1 MYNDGSN
8 ALMDFIDLPL
18 DWGSAFG
25 ADAGAAQQQTTEKLQ
40 KTGSVS
46 DALIKSLT
54 TLGRVDIKYI
64 SDLTGK
70 TNDEVIDSLRDAIYQ
85 NPDTW
90 GHDPYKGWETTEEYL
105 SGNLRR
111 KWSRAKTAN
120 EVYPER
126 FADNIKAIERV
137 LPPAVAS
144 DDIYISIGSPW
155 VPADVIDDFI
165 LYLFGDTIPANYTER
180 YKALLREQFATR
192 HEELTGVWEIPQK
205 SRYLH
210 SVGVANT
217 YGTNRIEAL
226 HILEDTLNMRTIKVM
241 DEVSCPD
248 TKSGVKNV
256 LNKKETIAAVEKQQL
271 LIRKFRE
278 WVWTDP
284 VRKARLEKIFEDRYS
299 SVRARMFDGSFLTF
313 PTMSNAIDLYPYQKN
328 AVARMIFSPN
338 TLLAHDVGAGK
349 TYEMIAAGQ
358 ELRRMK
364 LSKKNMY
371 VVPNNITGQWAR
383 IFKQMYPDAKILV
396 VDPSSFTPAKREA
409 ALEDIR
415 DGGYDGIIIAY
426 SCFDAIPLSK
436 ECLMQNLRSQLEEVE
451 TRLLYGETAAL
462 RARKKRLEKEI
473 IDLHDM
479 KETGKCRIFFDELG
493 VTRLFV
499 DEAHNY
505 KNVPVSSH
513 ADRVLG
519 ISRAGSKK
527 CREMMDKVKFIQR
540 TNNGGGVVMATGTPI
555 TNSITDAF
563 VMQLYLQSGELAMLD
578 LQNFDSW
585 IGMFAEKVTEFEI
598 DVDTNSYRLATRFSK
613 FHNLPELTALLSSV
627 ADFHSVDAAAGIPV
641 HDGYID
647 SLIGKTP
654 EFGNFLGLISQR
666 ADDVRSGRVSR
677 KEDNMLKITTDGRKA
692 ALDMRLIDP
701 ALEYTYESKVA
712 RCAMNVADIYRR
724 TFDDSGTQL
733 VFCDSSTPKDG
744 FNLYDELK
752 LRLTGYGIPS
762 EEIAFIHDAETDT
775 AREKLFSK
783 VRKGDVR
790 VLIGS
795 TAKLGLGVNIQDRL
809 IALHHLDVPWRPA
822 DMTQREGRILRQGNT
837 NTKVFIYRYITKG
850 SFDAYSW
857 QLLETKQRFI
867 SALLSGSVVERSG
880 SDVDDVVLN
889 YAEVKALA
897 VGNSLVKERV
907 EAANELARYSTL
919 QHKLTESRLAM
930 EKELLGLP
938 CKITQ
943 QKELIAVCE
952 EDLRYSKWWS
962 SVHPEPVDHSERK
975 AEAERRR
982 DLREKLDDA
991 LRGNVLYGEER
1002 VLMSYRGFDI
1012 ILPSQMTPDK
1022 PYVYLAHTGRY
1033 IVELGEKEV
1042 GNLIRIDNFID
1053 GFDKHQED
1061 LNRGLEKLK
1070 NRQSDIKDELNNG
1083 ESYMD
1088 KIDFYRSRI
1097 EQIDEELGVNEDE

>member
-1 MYNDGSN
+1 MFNNSSN
-8 ALMDFIDLPL
+8 AFIDLPL
-18 DWGSAFG
+18 NWGSAFG
-25 ADAGAAQQQTTEKLQ
+25 ADSGVSEPKEEKSG
-40 KTGSVS
+40 KTVSVS

-54 TLGRVDIKYI
+54 TLGRVDIRYI

-70 TNDEVIDSLRDAIYQ
+70 AADDVIDSLKGSIYQ

-90 GHDPYKGWETTEEYL
+90 GHDPYKGWETSEEYL

-111 KWSRAKTAN
+111 KWDRAKVAN
-120 EVYPER
+120 EVYRGR
-126 FADNIKAIERV
+126 FEDNIRAIEKV
-137 LPPAVAS
+137 LPQAVAS
-144 DDIYISIGSPW
+144 TDIYITLGSPW
-155 VPADVIDDFI
+155 VPADVIDDFM
-165 LYLFGDTIPANYTER
+165 LHLFGDTIPEYYHEN
-180 YKALLREQFATR
+180 YKAILREQIATR
-192 HEELTGVWEIPQK
+192 HDELTGVWEIPQK
-205 SRYLH
+205 SRYMH
-210 SVGVANT
+210 SVGVTNT
-217 YGTNRIEAL
+217 FGTNRIEAL

-241 DEVSCPD
+241 DEVDCPD
-248 TKSGVKNV
+248 SKSGRKSV

-271 LIRKFRE
+271 LIKKFRE

-284 VRKARLEKIFEDRYS
+284 LRKARLEKIFEDRYS
-299 SVRARMFDGSFLTF
+299 SVRARVYDGSFLTF
-313 PTMSNAIDLYPYQKN
+313 PTMSPKVTLYPYQKN

-358 ELRRMK
+358 ELRRMN

-371 VVPNNITGQWAR
+371 VVPNNLTGEWAR
-383 IFKQMYPDAKILV
+383 IFRDMYPDAKLLI

-409 ALEDIR
+409 TLEDIR

-436 ECLMQNLRSQLEEVE
+436 QCLIENLRAQLEEVN
-451 TRLLYGETAAL
+451 TRLEYGETCAL
-462 RARKKRLEKEI
+462 RARKKRLEKDI
-473 IDLHDM
+473 IDLRDE
-479 KETGKCRIFFDELG
+479 KENSKCRIFFDELG

-505 KNVPVSSH
+505 KNVPVNTH
-513 ADRVLG
+513 ADYVLG
-519 ISRAGSKK
+519 ISRTGSKK

-563 VMQLYLQSGELAMLD
+563 VMQLYLQSGELSLLD

-627 ADFHSVDAAAGIPV
+627 ADFHSVDASAGIPE
-641 HDGYID
+641 HDGYVD

-654 EFGNFLGLISQR
+654 EFEDFLKLISQR
-666 ADDVRSGRVSR
+666 ADDVRSGRVKR

-692 ALDMRLIDP
+692 ALDMRLVDP
-701 ALEYTYESKVA
+701 SLEYTYESKVA

-724 TFDDSGTQL
+724 TFDESGTQL
-733 VFCDSSTPKDG
+733 VFCDSSTPKEG

-752 LRLTGYGIPS
+752 LRLTGYGIPAD
-762 EEIAFIHDAETDT
+762 EIAFIHDADNDKKRS
-775 AREKLFSK
+775 ALFKK
-783 VRKGDVR
+783 VRSGDIR

-837 NTKVFIYRYITKG
+837 NSKVFIYRYITKG

-907 EAANELARYSTL
+907 EAANELARFATL

-930 EKELLGLP
+930 EKELLELP

-952 EDLRYSKWWS
+952 DDLRYSRWWTGLYPAPLE
-962 SVHPEPVDHSERK
+962 HAAK
-975 AEAERRR
+975 MAEAERRR
-982 DLREKLDDA
+982 ALREKLDDA
-991 LRGNVLYGEER
+991 LRGNVLYGTER
-1002 VLMSYRGFDI
+1002 TLMTYRGFDS

-1022 PYVYLAHTGRY
+1022 PYVYLEHYGRY

-1053 GFDKHQED
+1053 GFDKHLKD
-1061 LNRGLEKLK
+1061 LNRGLATLEQ
-1070 NRQSDIKDELNNG
+1070 RQRDIEDELNNG

-1097 EQIDEELGVNEDE
+1097 EQIDEELGVNEDD